1 MLEPVARPRTRLRD
15 LFSALTPTT
24 ISNGFIGFIFAAT
37 GPVAIILAVA
47 SQGNLDKATIASWIF
62 GSFFVNGMLSI
73 LACWLY
79 RMPLAFFWTMPGAVL
94 VGPALGHLSFE
105 QVVGAYVAT
114 GVLMLVLGLTG
125 SVRRAMAAVPMPI
138 VMGMV
143 AGVFLKFGLD
153 WIYALRDDL
162 TLAGV
167 MTVTF
172 VVLSAFPNLGK
183 RMPALIGALIA
194 GAITVAITGQFDT
207 ANATSGQWWGTPTL
221 FVPSFSWQAMIE
233 LVVPLAITVLVVQNA
248 QGIAVLHATRHEA
261 PVNFVTTACGAWTT
275 IVAFVGSVPTCL
287 TGPTNALITSSGDR
301 ESHYAAGII
310 VGILAMVFGFFAPAA
325 TSIMLACPP
334 AFIATIAGLAMIKV
348 LGAAFHIGFGGTFQ
362 GGALVSFL
370 VTVSGIS
377 IFNIGAPFWGLIFG
391 FAFSWFMDRDDFK
404 QLRAS
409 RSSTQD

>member
-1 MLEPVARPRTRLRD
+1 M
-15 LFSALTPTT
+15 
-24 ISNGFIGFIFAAT
+24 
-37 GPVAIILAVA
+37 AIILAVG
-47 SQGNLDKATIASWIF
+47 SQGNLDNATIASWIF
-62 GSFFVNGMLSI
+62 GSFFVNGLLSI

-114 GVLMLVLGLTG
+114 GLLMLALGVTG
-125 SVRRAMAAVPMPI
+125 SVRRAMAAIPMPI

-162 TLAGV
+162 LLAGV

-172 VVLSAFPNLGK
+172 VLLSAIHRLGK
-183 RMPALIGALIA
+183 WMPALIGALII

-207 ANATSGQWWGTPTL
+207 VNATSGQWWGTPTV
-221 FVPSFSWQAMIE
+221 FAPAFSWQAMIE

-248 QGIAVLHATRHEA
+248 QGIAVLRATNHEA
-261 PVNFVTTACGAWTT
+261 PVNFVTAACGVWTT
-275 IVAFVGSVPTCL
+275 AVAFVGSVPTCL
-287 TGPTNALITSSGDR
+287 TGPTNALITSSGDKA
-301 ESHYAAGII
+301 SHYAAGII
-310 VGILAMVFGFFAPAA
+310 VGILAMVFGLFAPAA

-348 LGAAFHIGFGGTFQ
+348 LGAAFHLGFGGRFQ

-391 FAFSWFMDRDDFK
+391 FAFSWLMDRDDFK

-409 RSSTQD
+409 RSSIQD